1 MKAQSNRRGRPKK
14 MPDIDE
20 LLVAM
25 LPEVVM
31 RLKEL
36 IHSDNEVIA
45 FQAIKVFYELDIA
58 MKQIKRD
65 YE

>member
-36 IHSDNEVIA
+36 VHSDNEAVA
-45 FQAIKVFYELDIA
+45 LQAIKGVFGLNIA